1 MYELTE
7 IQDLFFEFPWNNF
20 LHSVVYDLI
29 HQVLTG
35 RIDTGYN
42 RELTVSL
49 FRDARL
55 MHRIIEGSQRNDVER
70 SVLRSV
76 YRASSLTYLV
86 TAQNLRVFDSGTWVT
101 SP

>member
-1 MYELTE
+1 MTSA
-7 IQDLFFEFPWNNF
+7 QDLFFEFPWNNF

-35 RIDTGYN
+35 RIDLGYN

-55 MHRIIEGSQRNDVER
+55 MHRIIEGVKR
-70 SVLRSV
+70 SNEVWWV
-76 YRASSLTYLV
+76 PN
-86 TAQNLRVFDSGTWVT
+86 TAFYPLNADHF
-101 SP
+101 